1 MAQKRSAKSASS
13 SDHVSSA
20 RLHSKALPV
29 VTPIQTDMS
38 RMSPSELVSFQNNL
52 DCSKVVDVFTGAPTV
67 CYYCLYMH
75 TCINLPFYSNVH
87 QNLPPMMHRFLHVTA
102 LFFWPRKRILN
113 HQHVSMSSLR
123 MNT

>member
-1 MAQKRSAKSASS
+1 MLMAQKSSAKSASS

-38 RMSPSELVSFQNNL
+38 RMSPSELVSLQNNL

-67 CYYCLYMH
+67 SFSLYEDIH
-75 TCINLPFYSNVH
+75 TCIY
-87 QNLPPMMHRFLHVTA
+87 
-102 LFFWPRKRILN
+102 I
-113 HQHVSMSSLR
+113 
-123 MNT
+123 